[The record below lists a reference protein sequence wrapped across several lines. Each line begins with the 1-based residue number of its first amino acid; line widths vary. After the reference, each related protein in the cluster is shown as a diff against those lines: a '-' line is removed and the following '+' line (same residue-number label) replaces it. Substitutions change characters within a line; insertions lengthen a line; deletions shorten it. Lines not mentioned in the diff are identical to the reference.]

1 MISAKRRALILE
13 YLQREGA
20 GSITRLSEMFD
31 SSSSTI
37 RRDLDALIES
47 GYILRSYG
55 GAVLKEKQQTTFE
68 PKRNIGLHFAHEAKL
83 KIGARAAAML
93 ESGQSVI
100 FDSSTTVL
108 EVAKVVAHKALKLTA
123 CTNDLAIATVLS
135 QAPSIQLVVLGGT
148 VRQGSPTMTGD
159 PGISF
164 LSRLNADIA
173 FIGIHS
179 LVGSRLS
186 DTSIDLATVK
196 RSMVESA
203 AHTVV
208 LVDSSKFKHPAF
220 CNVCDLRD
228 VQTIITDAGVS
239 PVDQDRLKDA
249 GIELIVAT

>member
-1 MISAKRRALILE
+1 MI
-13 YLQREGA
+13 
-20 GSITRLSEMFD
+20 
-31 SSSSTI
+31 
-37 RRDLDALIES
+37 
-47 GYILRSYG
+47 
-55 GAVLKEKQQTTFE
+55 
-68 PKRNIGLHFAHEAKL
+68 
-83 KIGARAAAML
+83 
-93 ESGQSVI
+93 
-100 FDSSTTVL
+100 
-108 EVAKVVAHKALKLTA
+108 
-123 CTNDLAIATVLS
+123 
-135 QAPSIQLVVLGGT
+135 
-148 VRQGSPTMTGD
+148 GD

-179 LVGSRLS
+179 LVGSQLS

-228 VQTIITDAGVS
+228 VQTIITDAGIS
-239 PVDQDRLKDA
+239 PIDQDRFKDA